1 MKNLTKLVAIGAV
14 GLLMTAC
21 SSTYKIKSE
30 KGKVMNTVPKWYM
43 ADYSE
48 SKACDT
54 PWLGKDKDKMCIFGV
69 ATAVSPDLQLAIE
82 KGIKGEIAE
91 DFISGLKKL
100 FEDHYIDVPD
110 EKYNVLEDQSS
121 KIEELEKKL
130 NESIEKNVALSKEN
144 GEHKRQDIIDEA
156 SADLAETQKEKFN
169 KLAEEIDYKDAEDF
183 TAKVKTI
190 KESYFGKKES
200 TSEIDDVAAESSQ
213 DNPDLTNAMAAYSAA
228 ISKTKDIKLS
238 NK

>member
-14 GLLMTAC
+14 GLMMTAC

-82 KGIKGEIAE
+82 KGKMMAKSELADIIAGEMNKESKQFITELGKTNTKTVVSEVESVIVNKIKNTPVRGYEIFKQDVTLTKNGYYRVWIGLRLPLGEYNKMYNFTIAE
-91 DFISGLKKL
+91 AVDAYNLKEKAN
-100 FEDHYIDVPD
+100 I
-110 EKYNVLEDQSS
+110 KYN
-121 KIEELEKKL
+121 ELMKDD
-130 NESIEKNVALSKEN
+130 N
-144 GEHKRQDIIDEA
+144 GNNN
-156 SADLAETQKEKFN
+156 L
-169 KLAEEIDYKDAEDF
+169 
-183 TAKVKTI
+183 
-190 KESYFGKKES
+190 
-200 TSEIDDVAAESSQ
+200 
-213 DNPDLTNAMAAYSAA
+213 
-228 ISKTKDIKLS
+228 
-238 NK
+238 

>member
-14 GLLMTAC
+14 GLMMTAC

-82 KGIKGEIAE
+82 KGKMLAKSELADIIAGEMNKESKQFITELGKTNTKTVVSEVESILVNKIENTPVRGYEIFKQDVTLTKNGYYRVWIGLRLPLGEYNKMYNFTIAE
-91 DFISGLKKL
+91 AVDA
-100 FEDHYIDVPD
+100 
-110 EKYNVLEDQSS
+110 YNL
-121 KIEELEKKL
+121 
-130 NESIEKNVALSKEN
+130 
-144 GEHKRQDIIDEA
+144 
-156 SADLAETQKEKFN
+156 KEKAQI
-169 KLAEEIDYKDAEDF
+169 KYKEIMSDSDENNN
-183 TAKVKTI
+183 I
-190 KESYFGKKES
+190 
-200 TSEIDDVAAESSQ
+200 Q
-213 DNPDLTNAMAAYSAA
+213 
-228 ISKTKDIKLS
+228 
-238 NK
+238 